1 MGSNKQAAVA
11 LSTTEADYMAAC
23 LTAKEIVWLK
33 NLLNE
38 ISVQQQSPTDLLCDC
53 QIAIRLVLNPEYHK
67 RTKHIDVQ
75 PHFVREK
82 QADGSIDMQY
92 ISTEQQLA
100 DLFTKPL
107 HGPRFEKL
115 RQEFGIVLFLALRH
129 ILYVRTS
136 QKFVNVGCLFQRI
149 N

>member
-1 MGSNKQAAVA
+1 
-11 LSTTEADYMAAC
+11 MAAC

-129 ILYVRTS
+129 ILY
-136 QKFVNVGCLFQRI
+136 I
-149 N
+149 